1 MEFDKN
7 LLLLLNVKPWEK
19 VLILTDKKMES
30 IASIVFSAIKNQA
43 RVEMFTMPVRKRD
56 GEEPTLA
63 AVERILSSD
72 VVIAVTKFSVTHTK
86 AVKRAVEKGI
96 RIATMPNIS
105 KRTLLEGA
113 MTADYS
119 KVQEITSKLFSLVE
133 NCKEVLVTAKNGT
146 NVSFS
151 CENRVWHRDDG
162 NLSKKG
168 SLGNLPAGEV
178 FVAPVENSVNGT
190 INFDRFPSAK
200 TRLFCEV
207 VNGKVISMRN
217 DINHLEKIFKS
228 LGDKARQ
235 VAEFGIGTNPK
246 ARVIGN
252 ILEDE
257 KVLGTCHFGLGNN
270 FYFGGTNDVP
280 FHSDGIINKPTV
292 RIDGKVVMKNGKLL
306 IG

>member
-7 LLLLLNVKPWEK
+7 LLLLLDIKPWEK
-19 VLILTDKKMES
+19 VLILTDKKMER
-30 IASIVFSAIKNQA
+30 IANLIFSAIKNQA
-43 RVEMFTMPVRKRD
+43 RVEFYTMPTRKRN

-63 AVERILSSD
+63 ALERILSSD
-72 VVIAVTKFSVTHTK
+72 VVIAVTKFSITHTK

-96 RIATMPNIS
+96 RVATMPNIS
-105 KRTLLEGA
+105 KHTLLEGA

-119 KVQEITSKLFSLVE
+119 EVQRITSKLFELVK
-133 NCKEVLVTAKNGT
+133 NSKEVVVTAKNGT
-146 NVSFS
+146 NIRFS
-151 CENRVWHRDDG
+151 CENRVWHKDDG

-178 FVAPVENSVNGT
+178 FVAPIENSVNGA
-190 INFDRFPSAK
+190 IIFDRFPLTK
-200 TRLFCEV
+200 TKLFCEV
-207 VNGKVISMRN
+207 LNGKVVSMRN
-217 DINHLEKIFKS
+217 DINHLERIFKS

-235 VAEFGIGTNPK
+235 VAEFGIGTNSK

-257 KVLGTCHFGLGNN
+257 KALGTCHFGLGNN
-270 FYFGGTNDVP
+270 LYFGGTNDVP

-292 RIDGKVVMKNGKLL
+292 KIDGKVVMKNGKLL
-306 IG
+306 ID

>member
-1 MEFDKN
+1 MEFHKN
-7 LLLLLNVKPWEK
+7 LLLLLDIKPWEK
-19 VLILTDKKMES
+19 VLILTDERMKR
-30 IASIVFSAIKNQA
+30 IATIVFSAIKDRA
-43 RVEMFTMPVRKRD
+43 RVEMFVMPTRKKD
-56 GEEPTLA
+56 GEEPTSA
-63 AVERILSSD
+63 ATEKMLSCD
-72 VVIAVTKFSVTHTK
+72 VVIAVTKFSITHTK
-86 AVKRAVEKGI
+86 AVKRAVEKGL
-96 RIATMPNIS
+96 RIATMPNIT
-105 KRTLLEGA
+105 KYTLLEGA

-119 KVQEITSKLFSLVE
+119 IVQSITSKLFEFLKNS
-133 NCKEVLVTAKNGT
+133 KEVLVTAKNGT
-146 NVSFS
+146 NVKFS
-151 CENRVWHRDDG
+151 CKHRVWHKDDG

-190 INFDRFPSAK
+190 IIFDKFPSAK

-207 VNGKVISMRN
+207 VNGKVISIRN

-246 ARVIGN
+246 AKVIGN

-280 FHSDGIINKPTV
+280 FHSDGIINKPTISV
-292 RIDGKVVMKNGKLL
+292 DGKIIMKNGKLL
-306 IG
+306 ID